1 MTMAPA
7 QDRDV
12 AKHYKLPS
20 AFPDE
25 WPADLDETS
34 AESGNEHE
42 EPDEDEP
49 NLTRGG
55 SKMNRRKSKYH
66 ALNQENRRKSFLPGA
81 AMNGSMGS
89 SKPSGRMNAQML
101 ERLVASNFER
111 FVRAKATV
119 DNVYFEM
126 RNQGSQDPQ
135 NPDGP
140 SKYALKEASEYG
152 VQSIRLPLEDVVA
165 KAEEVW
171 GPALQGRQREEELKS
186 VINAMERHRPVFE
199 LGDNLRKS
207 IRLRD
212 FHATVDQYNRARR
225 FASDAKILS
234 DRAQAVDRELKKEE
248 VHMILVIGRMWSD
261 AKRQIDAFVL
271 DLWKC
276 LSNYQGDN
284 IPGSDG
290 PIEEYMEIIIT
301 LLEIGVEDNPVW
313 VWLCARYAYLN
324 EKTRAFCNRFRMRI
338 ETLRRQLANA
348 EKPRPQTL
356 ATFLRYPSSDPATG
370 TVNDKIDMDAVVD
383 MWDCVSAFLKKLLS
397 PEGGLLGEVLDFW
410 ETIKSFIGG
419 EKQKLLPS
427 GFEGQSRKHHN
438 LSEESIADLRDGVLE
453 LMDLIRTNVSSLLGD
468 APIEDISSLVTQVE
482 EALQSQALFR
492 SETREVPDF
501 PARNGEFW
509 EDFAFWP
516 PYSNSLSAAH
526 YLSDIL
532 ILIGSAASH
541 MASSSVVSNSPEMHD
556 QLKVFVNTARERC
569 VNAIC
574 AAWDIDA
581 GYSSHLETWTRDP
594 EQKDMTTTP
603 CILVAFE
610 DDLLAAIQKILYISD
625 AMTKPQFGDIVSPP
639 SSELLLVV
647 REQFAA
653 SIYKTFTGMVDN
665 AEDPLQAG
673 SAEVVSALSSP
684 HDGRIHGVDFT
695 NKVSSFPSLLFKATN
710 GCLTRFVPRMYEC
723 FSHCPTSD
731 TSGQIT
737 YLTS

>member
-1 MTMAPA
+1 MSSA

-12 AKHYKLPS
+12 AKHYKLSS

-25 WPADLDETS
+25 WPANLDETS
-34 AESGNEHE
+34 SESENENE
-42 EPDEDEP
+42 EQDVDEP
-49 NLTRGG
+49 NLVRKG

-81 AMNGSMGS
+81 AMNGSMRG
-89 SKPSGRMNAQML
+89 PSAPGRVNDHTL

-111 FVRAKATV
+111 FVRTKATV

-126 RNQGSQDPQ
+126 RNQGSYDPH
-135 NPDGP
+135 NPTGP

-152 VQSIRLPLEDVVA
+152 VQSIRMPLEDVVA

-186 VINAMERHRPVFE
+186 VINALERHRPVFE

-212 FHATVDQYNRARR
+212 FHAIVDQYNRARR
-225 FASDAKILS
+225 FASDAKILTE
-234 DRAQAVDRELKKEE
+234 RAQAMNRELKKEE
-248 VHMILVIGRMWSD
+248 VHMILVIGRMWTD
-261 AKRQIDAFVL
+261 AKRQINAFVL

-276 LSNYQGDN
+276 ISNYQGDN

-324 EKTRAFCNRFRMRI
+324 EKTRTFCNRFRVRI
-338 ETLRRQLANA
+338 ETLRRQLANS
-348 EKPRPQTL
+348 EKPKPQTL
-356 ATFLRYPSSDPATG
+356 ATFLRYPASDPATG
-370 TVNDKIDMDAVVD
+370 TINDKIDMDAVVD

-419 EKQKLLPS
+419 DKQKLLPA

-438 LSEESIADLRDGVLE
+438 LSQESISDLRDGVVE
-453 LMDLIRTNVSSLLGD
+453 LMNLIRTNVSSLLGD
-468 APIEDISSLVTQVE
+468 PPFEDIASLVTQVE
-482 EALQSQALFR
+482 EALQSQALFN
-492 SETREVPDF
+492 SEAREVPDF
-501 PARNGEFW
+501 PLQSGEFW
-509 EDFAFWP
+509 EDYAFWP
-516 PYSNSLSAAH
+516 PHSNSLSAAH

-532 ILIGSAASH
+532 ILIGSAASN
-541 MASSSVVSNSPEMHD
+541 MASSSVVSDSDEMQD
-556 QLKVFVNTARERC
+556 QLKGFVSMARERC
-569 VNAIC
+569 VSAIC
-574 AAWDIDA
+574 SAWDIDA
-581 GYSSHLETWTRDP
+581 EYSKHLETWSRDP
-594 EQKDMTTTP
+594 DQKDMTTTP
-603 CILVAFE
+603 GILVAFE
-610 DDLLAAIQKILYISD
+610 NDLLDATRRILYISE
-625 AMTKPQFGDIVSPP
+625 AMAKPQFGDVVSPP
-639 SSELLLVV
+639 SSELLLMV
-647 REQFAA
+647 RQQFVA

-665 AEDPLQAG
+665 AEDPIQSG
-673 SAEVVSALSSP
+673 SNEVVSALSSP

-695 NKVSSFPSLLFKATN
+695 NKVSIPILL
-710 GCLTRFVPRMYEC
+710 LVP
-723 FSHCPTSD
+723 
-731 TSGQIT
+731 
-737 YLTS
+737 